1 MGGKKKKIDVHNKRL
16 DLFLRDLEIE
26 EEKRVR
32 IIKHVEDLTMET
44 IQNKSKP
51 NLRLNKD

>member
-1 MGGKKKKIDVHNKRL
+1 MKKKIDVHNKRL

-26 EEKRVR
+26 EEKRVQ

-51 NLRLNKD
+51 TLRLNKTEN